1 MPGVG
6 KAWRSLKVAPPSQ
19 KPEPRRVGAPAC
31 VYSTLTVTSI
41 KGLAY
46 VFVLVRVIS
55 QRVFWLAV
63 MVGVDAED
71 VSDATV
77 AEAVVGLD
85 GLAVVGEVGV
95 VDGPTVVDV
104 DVEDVT
110 GDVVTDC
117 ARRLLVVVV
126 EDGTAAPEMLSSAAL
141 IQGLPLIS
149 DKATRRT

>member
-1 MPGVG
+1 
-6 KAWRSLKVAPPSQ
+6 
-19 KPEPRRVGAPAC
+19 

-46 VFVLVRVIS
+46 VLVLVRVIS

-63 MVGVDAED
+63 MGDVEAED

-77 AEAVVGLD
+77 AEAVVELA
-85 GLAVVGEVGV
+85 GLAVVGEGGV
-95 VDGPTVVDV
+95 VDVPTVVDV
-104 DVEDVT
+104 DGEDVT
-110 GDVVTDC
+110 GDVVTDG

-126 EDGTAAPEMLSSAAL
+126 EDGTAAPKMLSSATL
-141 IQGLPLIS
+141 VQGLPLIS